1 MKKICSLKFV
11 MIGFFIGLGAL
22 LMSLT
27 LYFRVN
33 PVEGSVVDE
42 RVMGSLFHYVLLA
55 TTMPAWI
62 AGALIAGAVWPL
74 AVVLMY
80 IIQAVL
86 YAMLGWIFF
95 LACRTVTNLLQ
106 RRFTYEDFK
115 NRLS

>member
-1 MKKICSLKFV
+1 

-22 LMSLT
+22 LLSLT

-42 RVMGSLFHYVLLA
+42 RVVGSFFHYVLLV

-74 AVVLMY
+74 AARSVKLIPEKILKLCIAGLS
-80 IIQAVL
+80 IILGSLTLIKTLQA
-86 YAMLGWIFF
+86 G
-95 LACRTVTNLLQ
+95 
-106 RRFTYEDFK
+106 
-115 NRLS
+115 